1 MNVVFFQDL
10 FEEVVQDLNS
20 CLCINLHGFRRYVVK
35 SCRFSISFCDNCSVP
50 FCDNCSPDLC
60 LCWYVV
66 VDLQVVIARWYAE
79 ASLLYFSKEFYP
91 FRELFLCCCACS
103 RSCLFV
109 NWVHFLNLLC
119 GTLLSSFLVRC
130 FFSPICLVVS
140 VVPFISLGASL
151 YFSICGFVVL
161 LAYAFALLSGLCSE
175 PLSFPSLHPV
185 SSL

>member
-1 MNVVFFQDL
+1 MHFTLSSGMNVVFFQDL

-109 NWVHFLNLLC
+109 YWVHFLNLLC
-119 GTLLSSFLVRC
+119 DHILVHFFQVSLFAASSARFCWLSVWSLLSLLVRL
-130 FFSPICLVVS
+130 FASVS
-140 VVPFISLGASL
+140 V
-151 YFSICGFVVL
+151 
-161 LAYAFALLSGLCSE
+161 AL
-175 PLSFPSLHPV
+175 
-185 SSL
+185 